1 MKKYI
6 ELTAEERAEVNR
18 RITAVIGTSA
28 DIDKIEDTTDRMI
41 ARSEWRKLFDK
52 IVKLYDKYGEK
63 GIAMTYMQ
71 SGGGYAEGITA
82 SGQKWRYYPNQYGL
96 TRRSWHCGTLYIE
109 KKCIFTSGTI
119 AKALEY
125 AINK

>member
-41 ARSEWRKLFDK
+41 TLVWVDDQNRNGVTL
-52 IVKLYDKYGEK
+52 
-63 GIAMTYMQ
+63 TPT
-71 SGGGYAEGITA
+71 GGYGFPLDVYDD
-82 SGQKWRYYPNQYGL
+82 QL
-96 TRRSWHCGTLYIE
+96 
-109 KKCIFTSGTI
+109 
-119 AKALEY
+119 
-125 AINK
+125 